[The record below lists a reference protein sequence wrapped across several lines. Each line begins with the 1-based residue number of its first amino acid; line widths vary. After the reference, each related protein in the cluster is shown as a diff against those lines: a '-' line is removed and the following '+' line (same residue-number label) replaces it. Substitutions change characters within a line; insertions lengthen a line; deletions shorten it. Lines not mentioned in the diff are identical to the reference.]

1 MNKSFSMK
9 ITKRAYVLV
18 ILALLIFA
26 SSATISLVVKTFI
39 YRGAM
44 EDDVNSQTT
53 SFEIV
58 PTLKESDCTDFAEGL
73 QNILEKYGR
82 TYFISEKIDEILK
95 THIYIFVDKSLSE
108 KYIWAIEKNA
118 NVNLLEFDFLHEVHD
133 EKIKNIFSS
142 ILDDE
147 NYDFYYVDK
156 SEYNT
161 LEGYDLSHSEVSY
174 LLGSLDFNR
183 SEISKGAI
191 DEVLRLDDDNDSAK
205 IAVTVSKTTDEKTF
219 VKRYVIPYVI
229 MLILF
234 IVQSFI
240 IYYSNVYV
248 VKEKD
253 DYINIMS
260 GKKLRK
266 IFIENTLFNMLSIV
280 LSVVIFAILNRSI
293 IDLLSKI
300 YLVTVSVLFIL
311 LEIVLYLNIKIN
323 NKGVK
328 YFDQS

>member
-1 MNKSFSMK
+1 MNKSFFMRM
-9 ITKRAYVLV
+9 TKRAYVLV
-18 ILALLIFA
+18 ILALLIFV
-26 SSATISLVVKTFI
+26 SSATISLVIKSFM
-39 YRGAM
+39 YGAG
-44 EDDVNSQTT
+44 ETDVSMQTT

-82 TYFISEKIDEILK
+82 TYFKSEKIDEILK
-95 THIYIFVDKSLSE
+95 TNIYIFADKSLSD

-118 NVNLLEFDFLHEVHD
+118 NVNFSEFDFLDEVHD
-133 EKIKNIFSS
+133 EKIINTFSS
-142 ILDDE
+142 ILNDK

-156 SEYNT
+156 DEYNT
-161 LEGYDLSHSEVSY
+161 FKGYDLSHSEVSY
-174 LLGSLDFNR
+174 ILESLDFDR
-183 SEISKGAI
+183 SEIGKGAI
-191 DEVLRLDDDNDSAK
+191 EDVLKLDDNNDGAK
-205 IAVTVSKTTDEKTF
+205 IAVTVSKTSDEKTF
-219 VKRYVIPYVI
+219 LKRYVIPYAIV
-229 MLILF
+229 LLLF

-240 IYYSNVYV
+240 IYYSDVYV

-280 LSVVIFAILNRSI
+280 LGVVIFVILNGYM
-293 IDLLSKI
+293 IDLLFKI
-300 YLVTVSVLFIL
+300 YLATVSALFIL
-311 LEIVLYLNIKIN
+311 LELVLYLNIRIN

-328 YFDQS
+328 YFD

>member
-1 MNKSFSMK
+1 MNKSFFMK
-9 ITKRAYVLV
+9 MTKRTYVLV

-26 SSATISLVVKTFI
+26 SSATISLVVKSFM
-39 YRGAM
+39 YWGAI

-82 TYFISEKIDEILK
+82 TYFISEKIYEILK
-95 THIYIFVDKSLSE
+95 TDIYIFVDKSLSE

-118 NVNLLEFDFLHEVHD
+118 NVNFSEFDFLDEVHD
-133 EKIKNIFSS
+133 EKIINTFSS
-142 ILDDE
+142 ILDNK

-156 SEYNT
+156 DEYNT
-161 LEGYDLSHSEVSY
+161 FKGYNLSHSEVSY
-174 LLGSLDFNR
+174 LFGGLDFDR
-183 SEISKGAI
+183 SEIGKGAI
-191 DEVLRLDDDNDSAK
+191 EDVLKLDDNNDSAK
-205 IAVTVSKTTDEKTF
+205 IAVTVSRENDEKTF
-219 VKRYVIPYVI
+219 VKRYVIPYLI
-229 MLILF
+229 MLLLF

-240 IYYSNVYV
+240 LYYSDVYV

-293 IDLLSKI
+293 IDLISKI
-300 YLVTVSVLFIL
+300 YLVTVSALFIL
-311 LEIVLYLNIKIN
+311 LELVLYLNIRIN
-323 NKGVK
+323 HKGAK
-328 YFDQS
+328 YFD

>member
-1 MNKSFSMK
+1 M
-9 ITKRAYVLV
+9 TKRAYVLV
-18 ILALLIFA
+18 LLTLLIFA
-26 SSATISLVVKTFI
+26 SSATISLVVESFM
-39 YRGAM
+39 YWGDM

-82 TYFISEKIDEILK
+82 TYFRSEKIDEILK
-95 THIYIFVDKSLSE
+95 THIYIFVDKSLSD

-118 NVNLLEFDFLHEVHD
+118 KVNFSEFDFLDEVHD
-133 EKIKNIFSS
+133 EKIINTFSS
-142 ILDDE
+142 ILNDK
-147 NYDFYYVDK
+147 NYDFYYIDK
-156 SEYNT
+156 DEYNT
-161 LEGYDLSHSEVSY
+161 FKGYDLSHSEVSY
-174 LLGSLDFNR
+174 LFGGLDFDS
-183 SEISKGAI
+183 SEIGKGAI
-191 DEVLRLDDDNDSAK
+191 DEVLKLDDNNDSAK
-205 IAVTVSKTTDEKTF
+205 IAVTVSRGNDEKTF
-219 VKRYVIPYVI
+219 AKRYVIPY
-229 MLILF
+229 LIILLLF
-234 IVQSFI
+234 IVLSFI

-293 IDLLSKI
+293 IDLISKI
-300 YLVTVSVLFIL
+300 YLVTVSALFIL
-311 LEIVLYLNIKIN
+311 LELVLYLNIRIN
-323 NKGVK
+323 HKGAK
-328 YFDQS
+328 YFD

>member
-1 MNKSFSMK
+1 MNKSFFIRM
-9 ITKRAYVLV
+9 TKRAYVLV
-18 ILALLIFA
+18 LLALLIFA
-26 SSATISLVVKTFI
+26 SSATISLVVKSFM
-39 YRGAM
+39 YRGAI

-73 QNILEKYGR
+73 QDILEKYGR
-82 TYFISEKIDEILK
+82 TYFISEKIYEILK

-118 NVNLLEFDFLHEVHD
+118 KVNFSEFDFLDEVHD
-133 EKIKNIFSS
+133 EKIINTFSS

-156 SEYNT
+156 DEYNT
-161 LEGYDLSHSEVSY
+161 FKGYNLSHSEVSY
-174 LLGSLDFNR
+174 LFGGLDFDR
-183 SEISKGAI
+183 SEIDKGAI
-191 DEVLRLDDDNDSAK
+191 EDVLKLDDNNDSAK
-205 IAVTVSKTTDEKTF
+205 IAVTVSRENDEKTF

-229 MLILF
+229 MLLIF

-248 VKEKD
+248 VKEKE

-293 IDLLSKI
+293 IDLISKI
-300 YLVTVSVLFIL
+300 YLVPVSALFIL
-311 LEIVLYLNIKIN
+311 LELVLYLNIRIN
-323 NKGVK
+323 HKGAK
-328 YFDQS
+328 YFD

>member
-1 MNKSFSMK
+1 MNKSFFMK

-18 ILALLIFA
+18 LLTLLIFA
-26 SSATISLVVKTFI
+26 SSATISLVVEYFM

-44 EDDVNSQTT
+44 EDNVNSKTT
-53 SFEIV
+53 SFQIV

-95 THIYIFVDKSLSE
+95 THIYIFVDKSLSD

-118 NVNLLEFDFLHEVHD
+118 KVNLSEFDFLDEVND
-133 EKIKNIFSS
+133 EKITNTFSS

-156 SEYNT
+156 DEYNT
-161 LEGYDLSHSEVSY
+161 FKGYNLSHSEVSY
-174 LLGSLDFNR
+174 LFGGLDFDR
-183 SEISKGAI
+183 SEIGKGAI
-191 DEVLRLDDDNDSAK
+191 EDVLKLDDDNDSAK
-205 IAVTVSKTTDEKTF
+205 IAVTVSRENDEKTF
-219 VKRYVIPYVI
+219 VKRYVIPYLI
-229 MLILF
+229 MLLLF

-240 IYYSNVYV
+240 LYYSDVYV

-280 LSVVIFAILNRSI
+280 LGVVIFLILNVYM
-293 IDLLSKI
+293 IDLLFKI

-311 LEIVLYLNIKIN
+311 LELVLYLNIRIN

-328 YFDQS
+328 YFD

>member
-1 MNKSFSMK
+1 MNKSFFMK
-9 ITKRAYVLV
+9 MTKRTYVLV

-26 SSATISLVVKTFI
+26 SSATISLVVKTLI

-73 QNILEKYGR
+73 QDILEKYGR

-95 THIYIFVDKSLSE
+95 THIYIFVDKSLSD
-108 KYIWAIEKNA
+108 KYIWAIERNA
-118 NVNLLEFDFLHEVHD
+118 KVNFSEFDFLDEVHD
-133 EKIKNIFSS
+133 EKIINTFSS
-142 ILDDE
+142 ILGDK

-156 SEYNT
+156 DEYNT
-161 LEGYDLSHSEVSY
+161 FNGYNLSHSEVSY
-174 LLGSLDFNR
+174 LFGGLDFDR
-183 SEISKGAI
+183 SEIGKGAI
-191 DEVLRLDDDNDSAK
+191 EDVLKLDDDNDSAK
-205 IAVTVSKTTDEKTF
+205 IAFTVSRENDEKTF
-219 VKRYVIPYVI
+219 AKRYVIPY
-229 MLILF
+229 LIILLLF

-240 IYYSNVYV
+240 IYYSDIYV

-280 LSVVIFAILNRSI
+280 LGVVIFVILNVYR
-293 IDLLSKI
+293 IDLLFKI
-300 YLVTVSVLFIL
+300 YLVTVSALFIL
-311 LEIVLYLNIKIN
+311 LELVLYLNIRIN
-323 NKGVK
+323 HKGAK
-328 YFDQS
+328 YFD

>member
-1 MNKSFSMK
+1 MNKSFFMK
-9 ITKRAYVLV
+9 MTKRTYVFV

-26 SSATISLVVKTFI
+26 SSATISLVVESFM
-39 YRGAM
+39 YRGAI

-58 PTLKESDCTDFAEGL
+58 PTLKESDCTDFVEGL
-73 QNILEKYGR
+73 QDILEKYGR
-82 TYFISEKIDEILK
+82 TYFISEKIYEILK
-95 THIYIFVDKSLSE
+95 TDIYIFVDKSLSD
-108 KYIWAIEKNA
+108 KYIWAIERNA
-118 NVNLLEFDFLHEVHD
+118 KVNFSEFDFLDEVND
-133 EKIKNIFSS
+133 EKIINTFSS

-156 SEYNT
+156 DEYNT
-161 LEGYDLSHSEVSY
+161 FTGYNLSHSEVSY
-174 LLGSLDFNR
+174 LFGGLDFDR
-183 SEISKGAI
+183 SEIGKGAI
-191 DEVLRLDDDNDSAK
+191 DEVLKLDDNNDSAK
-205 IAVTVSKTTDEKTF
+205 IAVTVLRENDEKTF

-229 MLILF
+229 MLLLF

-240 IYYSNVYV
+240 IYYSDVYV

-293 IDLLSKI
+293 IDLISKI
-300 YLVTVSVLFIL
+300 YLVTVSALFIL
-311 LEIVLYLNIKIN
+311 LELVLYLNIRIN
-323 NKGVK
+323 HKGAK
-328 YFDQS
+328 YFD

>member
-1 MNKSFSMK
+1 MTKSFFIRM
-9 ITKRAYVLV
+9 TKRTYVLV

-26 SSATISLVVKTFI
+26 SSATISLVVKSFM
-39 YRGAM
+39 YWGAM
-44 EDDVNSQTT
+44 ENDVNSQTT

-95 THIYIFVDKSLSE
+95 THIYIFVDKSLSD

-118 NVNLLEFDFLHEVHD
+118 NVNFSKLDFLDEVHD
-133 EKIKNIFSS
+133 EKIINTFSS
-142 ILDDE
+142 ILDNE

-156 SEYNT
+156 DEYNT
-161 LEGYDLSHSEVSY
+161 FKGYDLSHSEVSY
-174 LLGSLDFNR
+174 LFGGLDFDR
-183 SEISKGAI
+183 SEIGKGAI
-191 DEVLRLDDDNDSAK
+191 EDVLKLDDNNDSAK
-205 IAVTVSKTTDEKTF
+205 IAVTVSKTGDEKTF
-219 VKRYVIPYVI
+219 LKRYVIPYAIV
-229 MLILF
+229 LLLF

-240 IYYSNVYV
+240 IYYSDVYV

-280 LSVVIFAILNRSI
+280 LGVVIFVILNVYM
-293 IDLLSKI
+293 IDLLFKI
-300 YLVTVSVLFIL
+300 YLVTVSALFIL
-311 LEIVLYLNIKIN
+311 LELVLYLNIRIN

-328 YFDQS
+328 YFD

>member
-1 MNKSFSMK
+1 MNKSFFMK
-9 ITKRAYVLV
+9 MTKRTYVFV

-26 SSATISLVVKTFI
+26 SSATISLVVESFM
-39 YRGAM
+39 YRGAI

-58 PTLKESDCTDFAEGL
+58 PTLKESDCTDFVEGL
-73 QNILEKYGR
+73 QDILEKYGR
-82 TYFISEKIDEILK
+82 TYFISEKIYEILK
-95 THIYIFVDKSLSE
+95 TDIYIFVDKSLSD

-118 NVNLLEFDFLHEVHD
+118 NVNFLEFDFLHEVHD

-156 SEYNT
+156 DEYNT

-205 IAVTVSKTTDEKTF
+205 IAVKVSRENDEKTF
-219 VKRYVIPYVI
+219 VKRYVIPY
-229 MLILF
+229 LIILLLF
-234 IVQSFI
+234 IVLSFI
-240 IYYSNVYV
+240 IYYSDVYV

-280 LSVVIFAILNRSI
+280 LGVVIFVILNVYM
-293 IDLLSKI
+293 IDLLFKI
-300 YLVTVSVLFIL
+300 YLVTVSALFIL
-311 LEIVLYLNIKIN
+311 LEFVLYLNIRIN

-328 YFDQS
+328 YFD

>member
-1 MNKSFSMK
+1 MNKSFLMK

-26 SSATISLVVKTFI
+26 SSAAISLVVKTLI

-191 DEVLRLDDDNDSAK
+191 DEVLKLDDNNDSAK
-205 IAVTVSKTTDEKTF
+205 IAFTVSRGNDEKTF
-219 VKRYVIPYVI
+219 AKRYVIPYVI
-229 MLILF
+229 MLLLF

-240 IYYSNVYV
+240 IYYSDVYV

-266 IFIENTLFNMLSIV
+266 IFIENTLFNMLLIV

-293 IDLLSKI
+293 IDLISKI
-300 YLVTVSVLFIL
+300 YLVTVSALFIL
-311 LEIVLYLNIKIN
+311 LELVLYLNIRIN
-323 NKGVK
+323 HKGAK
-328 YFDQS
+328 YFD

>member
-1 MNKSFSMK
+1 MNKSFFIRM
-9 ITKRAYVLV
+9 TKRTYVFV

-26 SSATISLVVKTFI
+26 SSATISLVVKSFM

-44 EDDVNSQTT
+44 EDDVNNQTT

-82 TYFISEKIDEILK
+82 TYFRSEKIDEILK
-95 THIYIFVDKSLSE
+95 TNIYIFVDKSLSD
-108 KYIWAIEKNA
+108 KYIWAIEKNV
-118 NVNLLEFDFLHEVHD
+118 NVNFPKLDFLDEVHD
-133 EKIKNIFSS
+133 EKIKNTFSS
-142 ILDDE
+142 ILDNE

-156 SEYNT
+156 DEYNT
-161 LEGYDLSHSEVSY
+161 FKGYDLSHSEVSY
-174 LLGSLDFNR
+174 ILESLDFDR
-183 SEISKGAI
+183 SEIGKGAI
-191 DEVLRLDDDNDSAK
+191 EDVLKLDDNNDGAK
-205 IAVTVSKTTDEKTF
+205 IAVTVSKTGDEKTF
-219 VKRYVIPYVI
+219 LKRYVIPYLT
-229 MLILF
+229 MLLLF

-240 IYYSNVYV
+240 IYYSDVYV

-266 IFIENTLFNMLSIV
+266 IFIENTLFNMFSIV
-280 LSVVIFAILNRSI
+280 LGVVIFVILNVYM
-293 IDLLSKI
+293 IDLLFKI
-300 YLVTVSVLFIL
+300 YLVTVSALFIL
-311 LEIVLYLNIKIN
+311 LEFVLYLNIRIN

-328 YFDQS
+328 YFD

>member
-1 MNKSFSMK
+1 MNKSFFMRM
-9 ITKRAYVLV
+9 TKRAYVLV
-18 ILALLIFA
+18 ILALLIFV
-26 SSATISLVVKTFI
+26 SSATISLVIKSFM
-39 YRGAM
+39 YGAG
-44 EDDVNSQTT
+44 ETDVSMQTT

-58 PTLKESDCTDFAEGL
+58 PTLKETDCTDFAEGL

-82 TYFISEKIDEILK
+82 TYFKSEKIDEILK
-95 THIYIFVDKSLSE
+95 TNIYIFADKSLSD

-118 NVNLLEFDFLHEVHD
+118 NVNFSEFDFLDEVHD
-133 EKIKNIFSS
+133 EKIINTFSS
-142 ILDDE
+142 ILNDK

-156 SEYNT
+156 DEYNT
-161 LEGYDLSHSEVSY
+161 FKGYDLSHSEVSY
-174 LLGSLDFNR
+174 ILESLDFDR
-183 SEISKGAI
+183 SEIGKGAI
-191 DEVLRLDDDNDSAK
+191 EDVLKLDDNNDGAK
-205 IAVTVSKTTDEKTF
+205 IAVKVSREHDEKTF

-229 MLILF
+229 MLLLF

-293 IDLLSKI
+293 IDLISKI
-300 YLVTVSVLFIL
+300 YLVTVSALFIL
-311 LEIVLYLNIKIN
+311 LELVLYLNIRIN
-323 NKGVK
+323 HKGAK
-328 YFDQS
+328 YFD

>member
-1 MNKSFSMK
+1 MNKSFFMK
-9 ITKRAYVLV
+9 MTKRTYVLV

-26 SSATISLVVKTFI
+26 SSATISLVVKTLI

-73 QNILEKYGR
+73 QDILEKYGR

-147 NYDFYYVDK
+147 NYNFYYVDK
-156 SEYNT
+156 DEYNT
-161 LEGYDLSHSEVSY
+161 FKGYDLSHSEVSY
-174 LLGSLDFNR
+174 LFGGLDFDR
-183 SEISKGAI
+183 SEIGKGAI
-191 DEVLRLDDDNDSAK
+191 EDVLKLDDNNDSAK
-205 IAVTVSKTTDEKTF
+205 IAVTVSIENDEKTF
-219 VKRYVIPYVI
+219 VKRYVIPYLI
-229 MLILF
+229 MLLLF

-240 IYYSNVYV
+240 LYYSDVYV

-293 IDLLSKI
+293 IDLISKI
-300 YLVTVSVLFIL
+300 YLVTVSALFIL
-311 LEIVLYLNIKIN
+311 LELVLYLNIRIN
-323 NKGVK
+323 HKGAK
-328 YFDQS
+328 YFD

>member
-1 MNKSFSMK
+1 MTKSFFIRM
-9 ITKRAYVLV
+9 TKRTYVLV

-26 SSATISLVVKTFI
+26 SSATISLVVKSFM
-39 YRGAM
+39 YWGAM
-44 EDDVNSQTT
+44 ENDVNSQTT

-95 THIYIFVDKSLSE
+95 THIYIFVDKSLSD

-118 NVNLLEFDFLHEVHD
+118 NVNFSKLDFLDEVHD
-133 EKIKNIFSS
+133 EKIINTFSS
-142 ILDDE
+142 ILDNE

-156 SEYNT
+156 DEYNT
-161 LEGYDLSHSEVSY
+161 FKGYDLSHSEVSY
-174 LLGSLDFNR
+174 LFGGLDFDR
-183 SEISKGAI
+183 SEIGKGAI
-191 DEVLRLDDDNDSAK
+191 EDVLKLDDNNDSAK
-205 IAVTVSKTTDEKTF
+205 IAVTVSKTGDEKTF
-219 VKRYVIPYVI
+219 LKRYVIPYAIV
-229 MLILF
+229 LLLF

-240 IYYSNVYV
+240 IYYSDVYV

-266 IFIENTLFNMLSIV
+266 IFIENTLFNMFSIV
-280 LSVVIFAILNRSI
+280 LGVVIFVILNVYM
-293 IDLLSKI
+293 IDLLFKI
-300 YLVTVSVLFIL
+300 YLVTVSALFIL
-311 LEIVLYLNIKIN
+311 LELVLYLNIRIN

-328 YFDQS
+328 YFD

>member
-1 MNKSFSMK
+1 MNKSFFMK
-9 ITKRAYVLV
+9 MTKRTYVLV

-26 SSATISLVVKTFI
+26 SSATISLVVKSFM

-44 EDDVNSQTT
+44 EDDVNNQTT

-82 TYFISEKIDEILK
+82 TYFRSEKIDEILK
-95 THIYIFVDKSLSE
+95 TNIYIFVDKSLSD
-108 KYIWAIEKNA
+108 KYIWAIEKNV
-118 NVNLLEFDFLHEVHD
+118 NVNFSKLDFLDEVHD
-133 EKIKNIFSS
+133 EKIINTFSS
-142 ILDDE
+142 ILGDE

-156 SEYNT
+156 DEYNKFR
-161 LEGYDLSHSEVSY
+161 GYDLSHSEVSY
-174 LLGSLDFNR
+174 LFESLDFNR
-183 SEISKGAI
+183 SEIGKGAI
-191 DEVLRLDDDNDSAK
+191 DEVLKLDDNNDSAK
-205 IAVTVSKTTDEKTF
+205 IAVTVSRENDEKTF
-219 VKRYVIPYVI
+219 LKRYVIPFVI
-229 MLILF
+229 MLLLF
-234 IVQSFI
+234 IIQSFI
-240 IYYSNVYV
+240 IYYSDVYV

-280 LSVVIFAILNRSI
+280 LGVVIFVILNVYR
-293 IDLLSKI
+293 IDLLFKV
-300 YLVTVSVLFIL
+300 YLVTVSALFIL
-311 LEIVLYLNIKIN
+311 LELVLYLNIIIN

-328 YFDQS
+328 YFD

>member
-1 MNKSFSMK
+1 M
-9 ITKRAYVLV
+9 TKRTYVFV

-26 SSATISLVVKTFI
+26 SSATISLVVESFM
-39 YRGAM
+39 YRGAI

-58 PTLKESDCTDFAEGL
+58 PTLKESDCTDFVEGL
-73 QNILEKYGR
+73 QDILEKYGR
-82 TYFISEKIDEILK
+82 TYFISEKIYEILK
-95 THIYIFVDKSLSE
+95 TDIYIFVDKSLSD

-118 NVNLLEFDFLHEVHD
+118 NVNFSKLDFLDEVHD
-133 EKIKNIFSS
+133 EKIINTFSS

-156 SEYNT
+156 DEYNT
-161 LEGYDLSHSEVSY
+161 FTGYNLSHSEVSY
-174 LLGSLDFNR
+174 LFGGLDFDR
-183 SEISKGAI
+183 SEIGKGAI
-191 DEVLRLDDDNDSAK
+191 DEVLKLDDNNDSAK
-205 IAVTVSKTTDEKTF
+205 IAVTVLRENDEKTF

-229 MLILF
+229 MLLLF

-240 IYYSNVYV
+240 IYYSDVYV

-293 IDLLSKI
+293 IDLISKI
-300 YLVTVSVLFIL
+300 YLVTVSALFIL
-311 LEIVLYLNIKIN
+311 LELVLYLNIRIN
-323 NKGVK
+323 HKGAK
-328 YFDQS
+328 YFD

>member
-1 MNKSFSMK
+1 MNKSFFMK
-9 ITKRAYVLV
+9 MTKRAYVLV
-18 ILALLIFA
+18 LLTLLIFA
-26 SSATISLVVKTFI
+26 SSATISLVVKSFM

-44 EDDVNSQTT
+44 EDDVNNQTT

-82 TYFISEKIDEILK
+82 TYFRSEKIDEILK
-95 THIYIFVDKSLSE
+95 TNIYIFVDKSLSD
-108 KYIWAIEKNA
+108 KYIWAIEKNV
-118 NVNLLEFDFLHEVHD
+118 NVNFSKLDFLDEVHD
-133 EKIKNIFSS
+133 EKIINTFSS
-142 ILDDE
+142 ILGDE

-156 SEYNT
+156 DEYNKFK
-161 LEGYDLSHSEVSY
+161 GYDLSHSEVSY
-174 LLGSLDFNR
+174 LFESLDFNR
-183 SEISKGAI
+183 SEIGKGAI
-191 DEVLRLDDDNDSAK
+191 DEVLKLDDNNDSAK
-205 IAVTVSKTTDEKTF
+205 IAVTVSREHDEKTF
-219 VKRYVIPYVI
+219 VKRYVIPYLI
-229 MLILF
+229 MLLLF

-240 IYYSNVYV
+240 IYYSDVYV

-280 LSVVIFAILNRSI
+280 LGVGIFVILNVYR
-293 IDLLSKI
+293 IDLLFKI
-300 YLVTVSVLFIL
+300 YLVTVSALFIL
-311 LEIVLYLNIKIN
+311 LELVLYLNIRIN

-328 YFDQS
+328 YFD

>member
-1 MNKSFSMK
+1 MNKSFFIRM
-9 ITKRAYVLV
+9 TKRAYVLV
-18 ILALLIFA
+18 LLTLLIFA
-26 SSATISLVVKTFI
+26 SSATISLVVKSFM

-44 EDDVNSQTT
+44 ENDVNSQTT

-58 PTLKESDCTDFAEGL
+58 PTLKESDCTDFVEGL

-82 TYFISEKIDEILK
+82 TYFRSEKIDEILK

-118 NVNLLEFDFLHEVHD
+118 KVNFSEFDFLDEVHD
-133 EKIKNIFSS
+133 EKIINTFSS

-156 SEYNT
+156 DEYNIFK
-161 LEGYDLSHSEVSY
+161 GYNLSHSEVSY
-174 LLGSLDFNR
+174 LFGGLDFDR
-183 SEISKGAI
+183 SEIDKGAI
-191 DEVLRLDDDNDSAK
+191 EDVLKLDDNNDSAK
-205 IAVTVSKTTDEKTF
+205 IAVTVSRENDEKTF
-219 VKRYVIPYVI
+219 VKRYVIPYII
-229 MLILF
+229 MLLLF

-248 VKEKD
+248 VKEKE

-280 LSVVIFAILNRSI
+280 LSVFIFAILNRSI
-293 IDLLSKI
+293 IDLISKI
-300 YLVTVSVLFIL
+300 YLVTVSALFIL
-311 LEIVLYLNIKIN
+311 LELVLYLNIRIN
-323 NKGVK
+323 HKGVK
-328 YFDQS
+328 YFD

>member
-1 MNKSFSMK
+1 MNKSFLMK

-26 SSATISLVVKTFI
+26 SSATISLVVESFM
-39 YRGAM
+39 YRGAI

-58 PTLKESDCTDFAEGL
+58 PTLKESDCTDFVEGL
-73 QNILEKYGR
+73 QDILEKYGR
-82 TYFISEKIDEILK
+82 TYFISEKIYEILK

-118 NVNLLEFDFLHEVHD
+118 KVNFSEFDFLDEVHD
-133 EKIKNIFSS
+133 EKIINTFSS
-142 ILDDE
+142 ILDNE
-147 NYDFYYVDK
+147 NYNFYYVDK
-156 SEYNT
+156 DEYNT
-161 LEGYDLSHSEVSY
+161 FKGYDLSHSEVSY
-174 LLGSLDFNR
+174 LFGGLDFDR
-183 SEISKGAI
+183 SEIGKGAI
-191 DEVLRLDDDNDSAK
+191 EDVLKLDDDNDSAK
-205 IAVTVSKTTDEKTF
+205 IAVTVSREHDEKTF

-229 MLILF
+229 MLLLF

-293 IDLLSKI
+293 IDLISKI
-300 YLVTVSVLFIL
+300 YLVTVSALFIL
-311 LEIVLYLNIKIN
+311 LELVLYLNIRIN

-328 YFDQS
+328 YFD

>member
-1 MNKSFSMK
+1 MNKSFFIRM
-9 ITKRAYVLV
+9 TKRTYVLV

-26 SSATISLVVKTFI
+26 SSATISLVVKSFM
-39 YRGAM
+39 YWGAM
-44 EDDVNSQTT
+44 ENDVNSQTT

-82 TYFISEKIDEILK
+82 TYFRSEKIDEILK
-95 THIYIFVDKSLSE
+95 TNIYIFVDKSLSD
-108 KYIWAIEKNA
+108 KYIWAIEKNV
-118 NVNLLEFDFLHEVHD
+118 NVNFSKLDFLDEVHD
-133 EKIKNIFSS
+133 EKIINTFSS
-142 ILDDE
+142 ILGDE

-156 SEYNT
+156 DEYNKFK
-161 LEGYDLSHSEVSY
+161 GYDLSHSEVSY
-174 LLGSLDFNR
+174 LFESLDFNR
-183 SEISKGAI
+183 SEIGKGAI
-191 DEVLRLDDDNDSAK
+191 DEVLKLDDNNDSAK
-205 IAVTVSKTTDEKTF
+205 IAVTVSREHDEKTF
-219 VKRYVIPYVI
+219 VKRYVIPYLI
-229 MLILF
+229 MLLLF

-240 IYYSNVYV
+240 IYYSDVYV

-280 LSVVIFAILNRSI
+280 LGVGIFVILNVYR
-293 IDLLSKI
+293 IDLLFKI
-300 YLVTVSVLFIL
+300 YLVTVSALFIL
-311 LEIVLYLNIKIN
+311 LELVLYLNIRIN

-328 YFDQS
+328 YFD

>member
-1 MNKSFSMK
+1 MNKSFFMK
-9 ITKRAYVLV
+9 MTKRTYVLV

-26 SSATISLVVKTFI
+26 SSATISLVVEYFM

-44 EDDVNSQTT
+44 EDNVNSKTT
-53 SFEIV
+53 SFQIV

-95 THIYIFVDKSLSE
+95 TNIYIFVDKSLSD

-118 NVNLLEFDFLHEVHD
+118 KVNLSEFDFLDEVND
-133 EKIKNIFSS
+133 EKIKNTFSS

-156 SEYNT
+156 DEYNIFK
-161 LEGYDLSHSEVSY
+161 GYDLSHSEVSY
-174 LLGSLDFNR
+174 LFGGLDFDR
-183 SEISKGAI
+183 SEIGKGAI
-191 DEVLRLDDDNDSAK
+191 EDVLKLDDNNDSAK
-205 IAVTVSKTTDEKTF
+205 IAVTVSRESDEKTF
-219 VKRYVIPYVI
+219 VKRYVIPY
-229 MLILF
+229 LIILLLF

-240 IYYSNVYV
+240 IYYSDVYV

-260 GKKLRK
+260 GKKLGK
-266 IFIENTLFNMLSIV
+266 IFIENTLFNILSIV
-280 LSVVIFAILNRSI
+280 LGVVIFVILNVYM
-293 IDLLSKI
+293 IDLLFKI

-311 LEIVLYLNIKIN
+311 LEFVLYLNIKIN

-328 YFDQS
+328 YFD

>member
-1 MNKSFSMK
+1 MNKSFFIRM
-9 ITKRAYVLV
+9 TKRAYVLV
-18 ILALLIFA
+18 LLTLLIFA
-26 SSATISLVVKTFI
+26 SSATISLVVESFM
-39 YRGAM
+39 YWGDM

-82 TYFISEKIDEILK
+82 TYFRSEKIDEILK

-161 LEGYDLSHSEVSY
+161 LEGYNLSHSEVSY
-174 LLGSLDFNR
+174 LFGGLDFDR
-183 SEISKGAI
+183 SEIGKGAI
-191 DEVLRLDDDNDSAK
+191 EDVLKLDDNNDSAK
-205 IAVTVSKTTDEKTF
+205 IAFTVSRGNDEKTF
-219 VKRYVIPYVI
+219 AKRYVIPYVI
-229 MLILF
+229 MLLLF

-240 IYYSNVYV
+240 IYYSDVYV

-280 LSVVIFAILNRSI
+280 FGVVIFVILNVYM
-293 IDLLSKI
+293 IDLLFKI
-300 YLVTVSVLFIL
+300 YLVTVSALFIL
-311 LEIVLYLNIKIN
+311 LELVLYLNIKIN

-328 YFDQS
+328 YFD